1 MKTTLLSIAFIA
13 SSLMASAQMKPA
25 AGTKTLEVNFTPLG
39 GSPIS
44 ISNIRLRSFSS
55 ETSALRLGIGLNYSS
70 DKTNT
75 GTTSDGKTTLFT
87 TNTVTNI
94 NLRPGIEKHMAMS
107 DRVSP
112 YMGAELDLA
121 FQSTSDKTENE
132 TPAGSNT
139 VETTTVTGANGY
151 TRFGLNALAGVDV
164 HLVKGLYMGA
174 ELGFGLQYVAN
185 SDSKTSSTVAGFTAP
200 EPTKRGSS
208 INFGPNVNAAIRLGW
223 MF

>member
-44 ISNIRLRSFSS
+44 INNIRLRSFSS
-55 ETSALRLGIGLNYSS
+55 ETSALRLGIGITYMN
-70 DKTNT
+70 DKTANGAKT
-75 GTTSDGKTTLFT
+75 ADGKTTLF
-87 TNTVTNI
+87 NTSTVMNI
-94 NLRPGIEKHMAMS
+94 NLRPGIEKHMAIS

-121 FQSTSDKTENE
+121 FQSTTDKAESD
-132 TPAGSNT
+132 PAANNK
-139 VETTTVTGANGY
+139 VETATTTGTNGY

-164 HLVKGLYMGA
+164 HLVKGLYIGS
-174 ELGFGLQYVAN
+174 ELGFGLQYVGN
-185 SDSKTSSTVAGFTAP
+185 SDVKQSSTVSGFTAP
-200 EPTKRGSS
+200 EPTKGGSS